1 MGQTNDPESEMEKE
15 MQEYLDAKN
24 KEVLGT
30 QRIPLQHYL
39 CHFLR
44 SGNSDILD
52 QMLEHQG
59 LGTEDH
65 EDSKDEVALMNN
77 QVGGEKASRCLAVP
91 QHLLCCDLGALS
103 PP

>member
-1 MGQTNDPESEMEKE
+1 MNPFIA
-15 MQEYLDAKN
+15 L
-24 KEVLGT
+24 
-30 QRIPLQHYL
+30 PLS
-39 CHFLR
+39 FFR

-77 QVGGEKASRCLAVP
+77 QVGGEKAI
-91 QHLLCCDLGALS
+91 LLFGCSSTFIVL
-103 PP
+103 